1 MKKMIFSAILILG
14 FVTQAG
20 AANWVLIDGNS
31 DMKVYADVDSRTH
44 NRAWF
49 EYRFTRPQKL
59 PDGRYYINWRS
70 LSEFS
75 CNAKTSRML
84 TITWYTKTYA
94 VVGSFTPPSYQIKD
108 EYIIPN
114 SIGESMYNFVCSNYP
129 Q

>member
-1 MKKMIFSAILILG
+1 MKKMIFSAILMLG
-14 FVTQAG
+14 FATQAG

-59 PDGRYYINWRS
+59 PNGRYYINLRA
-70 LSEFS
+70 LAEFS
-75 CNAKTSRML
+75 CNAKTIRML
-84 TITWYTKTYA
+84 TNTSYTKTYA
-94 VVGSFTPPSYQIKD
+94 VVESVTPPSYQIKD
-108 EYIIPN
+108 EYVIPG
-114 SIGESMYNFVCSNYP
+114 SIGESSYNFVCSNYP